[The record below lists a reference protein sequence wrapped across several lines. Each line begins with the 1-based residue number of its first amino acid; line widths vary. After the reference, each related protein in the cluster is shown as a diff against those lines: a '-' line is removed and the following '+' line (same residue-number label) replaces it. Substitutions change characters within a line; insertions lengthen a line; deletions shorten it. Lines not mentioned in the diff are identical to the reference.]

1 VTTREVTT
9 FSDAVNPVASESYSS
24 RDPTFDLGKNEDSL
38 LANFLS
44 RPIKI
49 HESSWDV
56 GGVIDTSFDPWTLF
70 LQNPSVAAR
79 INNFAYLRGDLRI
92 KVLINGNSFYYGKTL
107 AAYQP
112 LQHFDQV
119 FVHSVAGTNP
129 NMELMALSQMP
140 SAEIDSNDSKGCELE
155 CDFLWPFNYVR
166 LNSTTDAGRLGRVY
180 LKSYH
185 NLRHANGGT
194 DALTVS
200 MFAWLENVVLTTP
213 TTATFQSGFF
223 SGEYGKGAISGVAT
237 SVASVAEKLATVPV
251 IGPYAKATSQVA
263 TTLGG
268 VAKAFGF
275 SRPVNLDMNT
285 PVKRKIV
292 SSLAVTDNDE
302 TIDKLTLDSKQ
313 ELSVDPRV
321 CGLLP
326 VDEMSLAHVLPK
338 ESYLT
343 QLDWSVSD
351 PTDHLLFNAHVSP
364 TLCNVDTSV
373 ATPVVPMIGHTPMSH
388 ASQLFEYWTG
398 SITFRFSIVASAY
411 HKGRLRI
418 TVDPFYKVAG
428 VTNWNHV
435 YSRIV
440 DISEERDFEI
450 CVSWLQN
457 EAFKP
462 VHAMRGINQGYGSL
476 QYTAVDSTS
485 NGVISVEVL
494 NGLTTPNDASTEI
507 SILTYVKGGDD
518 LTYFGPKDQLRDIK
532 SVHGD
537 FQSGFFQSGFEA
549 SPNGIPGT
557 QMCVG
562 EDGQREI
569 SDHTFDVYAG
579 EKAVSFRQLLR
590 RYWFYR
596 NFLVPQSGASTSWR
610 KYIFHNP
617 IFPGYHGYG
626 AAAYDATDTLSG
638 YNYVGSTL
646 LNYLAPAY
654 VCRRGSIRYKF
665 LNAPNS
671 HNAGT
676 RTMSVVRNT
685 DSIGDYAETRSYSG
699 SSQDA
704 TAMLG
709 VELDHSGEGLSI
721 TVPFAQPSLEVEL
734 PYYSNTRFS
743 LARNTDTKGNA
754 FDNSD
759 VQNYTLSCSKPGYST
774 SEDDDIVNSY
784 VSTGEDFMLGMYL
797 HAPAVYVYTDPS
809 SL

>member
-1 VTTREVTT
+1 MTTHEVTT
-9 FSDAVNPVASESYSS
+9 FSDVATPVASESYSS

-49 HESSWDV
+49 HESTWDV
-56 GGVIDTSFDPWTLF
+56 GGAIDTSFDPWSLF
-70 LQNPSVAAR
+70 LQDPSVTAR

-112 LQHFDQV
+112 LQYFDQI
-119 FVHSVAGTNP
+119 FVNSVAGTNP
-129 NMELMALSQMP
+129 AMELMALSQMP
-140 SAEIDSNDSKGCELE
+140 SAEIDSNDSKGCELD
-155 CDFLWPFNYVR
+155 CDFLWPFNYIK
-166 LNSTTDAGRLGRVY
+166 LNSTTDASRLGRVY

-194 DALTVS
+194 DPLTVS

-213 TTATFQSGFF
+213 TTNSFQSGFF

-237 SVASVAEKLATVPV
+237 SVANVANRLITVPV
-251 IGPYAKATSQVA
+251 IGPYAKATSDVA

-268 VAKAFGF
+268 VARAFGF

-285 PVKRKIV
+285 PVKRKVV

-321 CGLLP
+321 CGLSP
-326 VDEMSLAHVLPK
+326 MDEMSLAHILPK

-343 QLDWSVSD
+343 QFDWTVSD
-351 PTDHLLFNAHVSP
+351 PTDSLLFNAHVSP

-373 ATPVVPMIGHTPMSH
+373 ATPQVPMIGHTPMSH
-388 ASQLFEYWTG
+388 ASQLFEYWSG
-398 SITFRFSIVASAY
+398 SLTFRFSIVASAY

-418 TVDPFYKVAG
+418 TVDPFYKVPG

-450 CVSWLQN
+450 CVSWLQS

-462 VHAMRGINQGYGSL
+462 IHPMRGVTQGWGPLAYGAEDP
-476 QYTAVDSTS
+476 TA
-485 NGVISVEVL
+485 NGVITVEVL
-494 NGLTTPNDASTEI
+494 NGLTTPNDASTDI
-507 SILTYVKGGDD
+507 TVLTYIRGGDD
-518 LTYFGPKDQLRDIK
+518 LAYFGPKDQLRDVK
-532 SVHGD
+532 SVHGA
-537 FQSGFFQSGFEA
+537 FQSGFEA
-549 SPNGIPGT
+549 SPNGTPGT

-562 EDGQREI
+562 EKGKRDI

-596 NFLVPQSGASTSWR
+596 NFLVPQSGASTAWK
-610 KYIFHNP
+610 KYLFHNP
-617 IFPGYHGYG
+617 MFPAYHGEATSG
-626 AAAYDATDTLSG
+626 YDTTLVGNS

-665 LNAPNS
+665 VNTPNAAS
-671 HNAGT
+671 GGT
-676 RTMSVVRNT
+676 RAMSVVRNT
-685 DSIGDYAETRSYSG
+685 DIVGSFEEIKSYSG
-699 SSQDA
+699 TSSDT
-704 TAMLG
+704 TARLG
-709 VELDHSGEGLSI
+709 VNETHTGEGAAI
-721 TVPFAQPSLEVEL
+721 TAPFSQPCLEVEL
-734 PYYSNTRFS
+734 PYYTNTRFS
-743 LARNTDTKGNA
+743 LTRTTVTRGIT
-754 FDNSD
+754 FDNSN
-759 VQNYTLSCSKPGYST
+759 VQNYTLTCDKPGYAT
-774 SEDDDIVNSY
+774 SEDDDIVNAY

-797 HAPAVYVYTDPS
+797 HAPTVYIYDDPS
-809 SL
+809 PL